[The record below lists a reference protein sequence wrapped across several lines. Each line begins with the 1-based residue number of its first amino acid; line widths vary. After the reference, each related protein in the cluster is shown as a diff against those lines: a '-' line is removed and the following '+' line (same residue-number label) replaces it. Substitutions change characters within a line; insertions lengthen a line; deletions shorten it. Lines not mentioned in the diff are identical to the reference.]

1 MGKWSNLTNIFQ
13 MGWNHQPVWH
23 LYFVSIYRYIYIYIF
38 FFKCCYLM
46 LINGSRLWWYCCW
59 YWDLLRL
66 ILTWP
71 WWLWKPLWFQIKTS
85 PHYLFPSWNEQLR
98 KTCVCKTFPMFT
110 FVVMHIIYNTH
121 ISCVY
126 IYIIHPYT
134 PYIQYFINLSRL
146 LFWEAIKKHL
156 LRLFV
161 CCPEKLK
168 ADPCCPFKGRVAS
181 MLCSWRE

>member
-1 MGKWSNLTNIFQ
+1 MS
-13 MGWNHQPVWH
+13 
-23 LYFVSIYRYIYIYIF
+23 
-38 FFKCCYLM
+38 
-46 LINGSRLWWYCCW
+46 
-59 YWDLLRL
+59 
-66 ILTWP
+66 
-71 WWLWKPLWFQIKTS
+71 
-85 PHYLFPSWNEQLR
+85 
-98 KTCVCKTFPMFT
+98 T

-121 ISCVY
+121 TYHVYIY

-168 ADPCCPFKGRVAS
+168 ADPSAMVGLRVELLACCVLDESSLKIGTPEIPSEMVNFQWNPLLLTGPPICWYPHLSFGLLLPKWFENTQEIACKKRGNIDSEKLPAKGLTFFHR
-181 MLCSWRE
+181 